1 MRLPLRITFRN
12 VDRSPAL
19 VARIQEL
26 AGRLDRFSTQ
36 LMSCHVTVEAP
47 HRHSRQGTLYQVR
60 IDVTVPRRE
69 IAVRRA
75 HPIDR
80 SHEDP
85 YVALRDA
92 FRALRRRLQDHERR
106 RQFLVKAHTARPRR
120 SSLRSKP

>member
-1 MRLPLRITFRN
+1 MRLPLRVTFRN
-12 VDRSPAL
+12 ADPSPAL
-19 VARIQEL
+19 TARAREL
-26 AGRLDRFSTQ
+26 AGRLDRFSSQ
-36 LMSCHVTVEAP
+36 IMHCHVTIEAP

-60 IDVTVPRRE
+60 IDVTVPRRQ

-106 RQFLVKAHTARPRR
+106 RQWKVKAH
-120 SSLRSKP
+120 SK

>member
-1 MRLPLRITFRN
+1 MRLPLRVTFRN
-12 VDRSPAL
+12 VDSSPAL
-19 VARIQEL
+19 EARIREL
-26 AGRLDRFSTQ
+26 AERLDRFSTQ
-36 LMSCHVTVEAP
+36 IMQCRVTVEAP
-47 HRHSRQGTLYQVR
+47 HRHRRKGSLYQVR

-75 HPIDR
+75 SPIDR

-106 RQFLVKAHTARPRR
+106 RQLLVKAHTRLPRR
-120 SSLRSKP
+120 NSPRFKP